1 MEYALVYSKTENY
14 IRSYIIQLISLKIH
28 KNNITNNTINT
39 LTKILNKFCN
49 YQFFKN
55 EFIYFILT
63 KNNTNKEF
71 IKPLK
76 NLNLLI

>member
-28 KNNITNNTINT
+28 NNNITNNTINT

-49 YQFFKN
+49 YHFFKN
-55 EFIYFILT
+55 EFIYFVFR
-63 KNNTNKEF
+63 TNFK
-71 IKPLK
+71 
-76 NLNLLI
+76 